1 MDTLAQIYARHSG
14 GTKFND
20 KGTSHDY
27 IGVYESLLAPYR
39 ETAKRVVEIGV
50 FDGHSLRMFAEYFT
64 NAEVHG
70 IDCDEQPH
78 GGKAD
83 LRPMISD
90 GKHNIHIFDA
100 TDGQEVQRKFKDSLF
115 DIVIDDAAHN
125 IEQQV
130 KLIEIW
136 LPRLAPGGLHV
147 VEDIQEID
155 CTRAIFESLGFKII
169 DRRSTKNR
177 YDNVL
182 AVFGGK

>member
-27 IGVYESLLAPYR
+27 ISVYESLLAPYR
-39 ETAKRVVEIGV
+39 ETAKRVVEIGIY
-50 FDGHSLRMFAEYFT
+50 DGHSLRMFEEYFC

-83 LRPMISD
+83 LRPMILSRM
-90 GKHNIHIFDA
+90 HHIHIFDA
-100 TDGQEVQRKFKDSLF
+100 TDGVSVNHKFENFKF
-115 DIVIDDAAHN
+115 DVVIDDAAHS

-130 KLIEIW
+130 KLIEVW
-136 LPRLAPGGLHV
+136 LPKLAPGGLYV

-169 DRRSTKNR
+169 DRRKTKNR